1 MLHAMEHRPLGRTGV
16 ELPVVGL
23 GTWRVLDVRGS
34 AAEADRRA
42 VVQRSLDS
50 GTTVVD
56 SSPMYG
62 EAERVLGE
70 ALRGRRD
77 DAFVAT
83 KVWATDDDEAG
94 RQLGNAYGFFG
105 GLIDLYQVHNLVAWR
120 RRLELLER
128 ERDAGRVRYIGVTH
142 YASSALS
149 DIEQIMRSGRIDAIQ
164 VPYNPRQREVEQR
177 ILPCAADLGVG
188 VLLMRP
194 FGEGS
199 LLRRTPASSEL
210 AALGVRTWAQALLQ
224 WGLSDPRVTVSLPAT
239 SRVDRAVENAAVGD
253 GPWFDASQ
261 REHVVRLA
269 QQR

>member
-1 MLHAMEHRPLGRTGV
+1 MEHRRLGRTSTN
-16 ELPVVGL
+16 LPVVGL

-34 AAEADRRA
+34 ALERQRQA
-42 VVQRSLDS
+42 VVHRALGS
-50 GTTVVD
+50 GIQVFD

-62 EAERVLGE
+62 EAERVLGQ
-70 ALRGRRD
+70 ALQGRRD
-77 DAFVAT
+77 EAFVAT
-83 KVWATDDDEAG
+83 KVWSADDDEAG

-105 GLIDLYQVHNLVAWR
+105 GYIDLYQVHNLVSWR

-142 YASSALS
+142 YSASALGEL
-149 DIEQIMRSGRIDAIQ
+149 EQIMQTGRIDAVQ
-164 VPYNPRQREVEQR
+164 VPYNPRQREVERR
-177 ILPCAADLGVG
+177 ILPCAAHLGIG

-199 LLRRTPASSEL
+199 LLRRSPAQSEL
-210 AALGVRTWAQALLQ
+210 DAMGVRTWPQALLK

-239 SRVDRAVENAAVGD
+239 SRPEAAAENAEIGV

-261 REHVVRLA
+261 RDRVVRLS
-269 QQR
+269 QQL